1 MPPLPKSSPPVP
13 SSFPSLTISKSHT
26 GQTLSALVREIL
38 PGTSW
43 SKAREIC
50 ESGRVLVD
58 DVPTTDP
65 ARRMAAGERMEI
77 RLGGP
82 APRQAAL
89 TDLIVH
95 LDANVVVVRK
105 PAGILTVPFERDD
118 RDTLIA
124 LARVAV
130 RRIEAGKDRGPTL
143 RAVQRLDKETSGL
156 VVFARNVPTQRDLQ
170 EQLGE
175 HTVLRRYVAL
185 AHGAAES
192 AVHKTLLLPDRGDGL
207 RGSWGVFRPA
217 KGQPPPEWAKEAVTR
232 VTVLERLAKATFVAC
247 ELETGRQHQIRIHLA
262 EAGHPL
268 IGETVYIRDYRGS
281 LLPAPRPM
289 LHASV
294 LGFVHPKTGKSLRF
308 EDPPPADFAAVL
320 ERLRREK

>member
-1 MPPLPKSSPPVP
+1 MPPFTVPPAQA
-13 SSFPSLTISKSHT
+13 

-50 ESGRVLVD
+50 EGGRVLVD

-65 ARRMAAGERMEI
+65 ARRMAAGERMEV

-89 TDLIVH
+89 TDLVVH

-124 LARVAV
+124 LARVAI

-156 VVFARNVPTQRDLQ
+156 VVFARNVPAQRDLQ

-185 AHGAAES
+185 VHGAAES
-192 AVHKTLLLPDRGDGL
+192 AVHKSLLLPDRGDGL

-217 KGQPPPEWAKEAVTR
+217 KGGQPPEWAREAVTR
-232 VTVLERLAKATFVAC
+232 VKVLERLSKATLVAC
-247 ELETGRQHQIRIHLA
+247 DLETGRQHQIRIHLA

-268 IGETVYIRDYRGS
+268 LGETVYIRDYRGPVLS
-281 LLPAPRPM
+281 APRPM

-294 LGFVHPKTGKSLRF
+294 LGFVHPKTGRPLHF

-320 ERLRREK
+320 TRLRREK